1 MNLHYL
7 VFFFKFYSPTQDVED
22 MYQVPAALQRPPD
35 SGILAPGASGGYNP
49 RQDLFAGGNPAWDTN
64 YDHPQSH
71 PAPPNNVRGLDR
83 DPRAARRDPRRRD

>member
-1 MNLHYL
+1 
-7 VFFFKFYSPTQDVED
+7 

-35 SGILAPGASGGYNP
+35 SGGPPGASGYNP

-71 PAPPNNVRGLDR
+71 QAPVRGGGDR
-83 DPRAARRDPRRRD
+83 DPRARRDPRRRD

>member
-1 MNLHYL
+1 
-7 VFFFKFYSPTQDVED
+7 

-35 SGILAPGASGGYNP
+35 SGLLAPGASGGYNP

-71 PAPPNNVRGLDR
+71 QAPVRGGDRDR
-83 DPRAARRDPRRRD
+83 DPRARRDPRRRD